1 MFLIRSS
8 DHRSPLINNWG
19 MQYWSDHVLKRH
31 THTHTNLFNLNIKMI
46 YGKGIQVIERV
57 DKITRILHGF
67 KASKSCNRTA
77 NAVRKKLNTQ
87 TVQEKD
93 TFFFFSN
100 LYMYICLVHEYAN
113 KENNIHGH
121 TSAGRWCMLLEY
133 CFQLICCCLIVLYD
147 RYLGHICRLTW

>member
-1 MFLIRSS
+1 MLIRSCVE
-8 DHRSPLINNWG
+8 
-19 MQYWSDHVLKRH
+19 YTH

-46 YGKGIQVIERV
+46 YRKGIQVIKRV

-67 KASKSCNRTA
+67 KSSKSCNRTA

-93 TFFFFSN
+93 TFSFFPIFI
-100 LYMYICLVHEYAN
+100 YTCLVHEYAN

-121 TSAGRWCMLLEY
+121 TSAAAGLLPINLLLLDCY
-133 CFQLICCCLIVLYD
+133 MID
-147 RYLGHICRLTW
+147 TWGIFVG

>member
-46 YGKGIQVIERV
+46 YGKGIQVIKRV

-93 TFFFFSN
+93 TFSFFPIFICIYVSSMNMQIKKIISMATRVLAGGACCWNIASN
-100 LYMYICLVHEYAN
+100 
-113 KENNIHGH
+113 
-121 TSAGRWCMLLEY
+121 
-133 CFQLICCCLIVLYD
+133 
-147 RYLGHICRLTW
+147 